1 MKRNKPLKISGFN
14 GGSNSTRLKGE
25 GMAYK
30 VLGDRI
36 KKIRLDNNMTQ
47 QEFAETLGYTHKS
60 MINKLE
66 TGLTDMSFDKVIKLI
81 LEFGVNANE
90 FLDLSDRESDDLM
103 FRAEK
108 ADKPDWRR
116 IHPLKSR
123 DESVVYVKPTLI
135 DCPNIKVG
143 EYTYFDG
150 QNFQRHVTH
159 HYDFIGDKLIIGK
172 FCQIGRGVE
181 FIMNGAN
188 HSMDSASTYPFY
200 IFNGWK
206 QNSPAKEDLPYK
218 GDTVIGND
226 VWIGQNVTFLPGV
239 HVGDGC
245 IIGANSVVAK
255 DVPPYS
261 VVVGNPAKVIRKRF
275 DDEMIEL
282 LEKLEWWNKTPNQI
296 QKLIPLLSSGDLN
309 HVKKEVKSIL
319 NMEEDCDL

>member
-1 MKRNKPLKISGFN
+1 
-14 GGSNSTRLKGE
+14 
-25 GMAYK
+25 MAYR

-36 KKIRLDNNMTQ
+36 KKIRLDNNMSQ
-47 QEFAETLGYTHKS
+47 QEFAEALGYTHKS

-81 LEFGVNANE
+81 LEFNVNANE
-90 FLDLSDRESDDLM
+90 FLDLSDKDTEDLM
-103 FRAEK
+103 FRADK

-135 DCPNIKVG
+135 GVPNIEVG

-150 QNFQRHVTH
+150 QNFQSHVTH

-188 HSMDSASTYPFY
+188 HQMNSISTYPFY

-206 QNSPAKEDLPYK
+206 QEPTPKEDLPYK

-239 HVGDGC
+239 NVGDGC
-245 IIGANSVVAK
+245 IVGANAVVAS
-255 DVPPYS
+255 DIPPYS
-261 VVVGNPAKVIRKRF
+261 IVVGNPARIIRKRF
-275 DDEMIEL
+275 DDETIEL

-296 QKLIPLLSSGDLN
+296 QKIIPLLSNSDINLVKEEIKCLLNGDEHL
-309 HVKKEVKSIL
+309 
-319 NMEEDCDL
+319 

>member
-1 MKRNKPLKISGFN
+1 
-14 GGSNSTRLKGE
+14 
-25 GMAYK
+25 MAYK

-36 KKIRLDNNMTQ
+36 KKIRLDNKMSQ
-47 QEFAETLGYTHKS
+47 QEFAEALGYTHKS
-60 MINKLE
+60 MINKIE
-66 TGLTDMSFDKVIKLI
+66 SGLTDMSFDKIIKLI
-81 LEFGVNANE
+81 LEFKVNANE
-90 FLDLSDRESDDLM
+90 FLDLSDQETEDLM
-103 FRAEK
+103 SMADK

-116 IHPLKSR
+116 IHPLKSK

-135 DCPNIKVG
+135 SCPNIKVG

-150 QNFQRHVTH
+150 QNFQNHVTH

-188 HSMDSASTYPFY
+188 HQMNSASTYPFY
-200 IFNGWK
+200 IFKGWK
-206 QNSPAKEDLPYK
+206 QDPLLKVDLPYK

-245 IIGANSVVAK
+245 IIGANAVVAS
-255 DVPPYS
+255 DISPYS
-261 VVVGNPAKVIRKRF
+261 VVVGNPAKAIRKRF
-275 DDEMIEL
+275 DDEMITL

-296 QKLIPLLSSGDLN
+296 QKILPILSSGDIEYARDEIKRIIGGDETL
-309 HVKKEVKSIL
+309 
-319 NMEEDCDL
+319 

>member
-1 MKRNKPLKISGFN
+1 
-14 GGSNSTRLKGE
+14 
-25 GMAYK
+25 MAYK

-36 KKIRLDNNMTQ
+36 KKIRLDNNMSQ
-47 QEFAETLGYTHKS
+47 QQFAEALGYTHKS

-81 LEFGVNANE
+81 LEFDVNANE
-90 FLDLSDRESDDLM
+90 FLDLSDRETDDLM

-116 IHPLKSR
+116 IHPLKSK
-123 DESVVYVKPTLI
+123 DESVVYVKPTLMGV
-135 DCPNIKVG
+135 PNIEVG

-188 HSMDSASTYPFY
+188 HQMNSVSTYPFY

-206 QNSPAKEDLPYK
+206 QEAIKKEDLPYK

-245 IIGANSVVAK
+245 IIGANAVVGS
-255 DVPPYS
+255 DIPPYS

-296 QKLIPLLSSGDLN
+296 QKIIPLLSNSDVHSVKEDIKNILHGDI
-309 HVKKEVKSIL
+309 HI
-319 NMEEDCDL
+319 

>member
-1 MKRNKPLKISGFN
+1 MPV
-14 GGSNSTRLKGE
+14 
-25 GMAYK
+25 YK

-36 KKIRLDNNMTQ
+36 KKIRLENNMTQ
-47 QEFAETLGYTHKS
+47 QQFAEALGYTHKS

-81 LEFGVNANE
+81 IEFNVNANE
-90 FLDLSDRESDDLM
+90 FLDLSNQETDDLM
-103 FRAEK
+103 FKAEK

-116 IHPLKSR
+116 IHPLKSK
-123 DESVVYVKPTLI
+123 DESVVYIKPTLI
-135 DCPNIKVG
+135 GVPNIKVG

-150 QNFQRHVTH
+150 QNFQKHVTH

-188 HSMDSASTYPFY
+188 HQMNSISTYPFY

-206 QNSPAKEDLPYK
+206 QDPTKKEDLPYK

-239 HVGDGC
+239 RVGDGC
-245 IIGANSVVAK
+245 IIGANTVVAS
-255 DVPPYS
+255 DIPPYS
-261 VVVGNPAKVIRKRF
+261 IVVGNPARIIRKRF
-275 DDEMIEL
+275 DDETIEL
-282 LEKLEWWNKTPNQI
+282 LEKLEWWNKTEKQI
-296 QKLIPLLSSGDLN
+296 QKIIPLLSNSDINFVKEEIKCLLNGDEHL
-309 HVKKEVKSIL
+309 
-319 NMEEDCDL
+319 